1 MDTEWDIIIIGGGP
15 AGLTA
20 AQYAARANMKTVLLE
35 KMSPGGQALMIDELE
50 NYPGLC
56 EPVDGFTF
64 AEALTKQAK
73 KFGASI
79 ELTGAASI
87 DKKDNLFS
95 VQTTNGAVLHGKAV
109 ILTTGATHRPLGIPG
124 EERLSGRGV
133 SYCATCDGP
142 FFKGK
147 RIFVVGG
154 GDTACTDAVY
164 LANLSDDVTIVH
176 RKDRFRAQ
184 KAVAQKVLSHPKIRT
199 LLVAQKVLSH
209 PKIRTLF
216 RTEIKEIKGTD
227 KVESVVLSDNNS
239 GRTYEEPADA
249 VFIFIGVSPHTE
261 TVPALEKD
269 PSGYILTDAK
279 MESSLPGLFCAGDVR
294 SSPFRQVVTA
304 CADGAVAAHAAEEY
318 IEKMTGTDYR

>member
-1 MDTEWDIIIIGGGP
+1 MNTEWDIIIIGGGP

-164 LANLSDDVTIVH
+164 LANLKLKKSKEQIKSNRWFCSTTTADEPTKSRPTPFLFLSESLRI
-176 RKDRFRAQ
+176 RKQFPFL
-184 KAVAQKVLSHPKIRT
+184 KKT
-199 LLVAQKVLSH
+199 LQ
-209 PKIRTLF
+209 
-216 RTEIKEIKGTD
+216 GT
-227 KVESVVLSDNNS
+227 
-239 GRTYEEPADA
+239 
-249 VFIFIGVSPHTE
+249 
-261 TVPALEKD
+261 
-269 PSGYILTDAK
+269 
-279 MESSLPGLFCAGDVR
+279 
-294 SSPFRQVVTA
+294 SSPTLKWKHPSPDCFVPVMY
-304 CADGAVAAHAAEEY
+304 AHLRS
-318 IEKMTGTDYR
+318 DRWL

>member
-1 MDTEWDIIIIGGGP
+1 MNTEWDIIIIGGGP

-35 KMSPGGQALMIDELE
+35 KMSPGGQALMIDGLE
-50 NYPGLC
+50 NYPGLN

-64 AEALTKQAK
+64 AESLTKQAK
-73 KFGASI
+73 KFGAVI
-79 ELTGAASI
+79 ELTGAASV
-87 DKKDNLFS
+87 DKKDSLFS
-95 VQTTNGAVLHGKAV
+95 VRTTNGAVLRGKAV
-109 ILTTGATHRPLGIPG
+109 ILASGASHRPLGIPG
-124 EERLSGRGV
+124 EDRLSGRGV

-142 FFKGK
+142 FFKDK
-147 RIFVVGG
+147 RFFVVGG

-164 LANLSDDVTIVH
+164 LANLTDDVTIVH

-184 KAVAQKVLSHPKIRT
+184 KALARKVLN
-199 LLVAQKVLSH
+199 H

-216 RTEIKEIKGTD
+216 RTDIKEIKGTD

-261 TVPALEKD
+261 TVPSLEKD
-269 PSGYILTDAK
+269 PSGCILTDAK

-304 CADGAVAAHAAEEY
+304 CADGAVAAHTAEEY

>member
-1 MDTEWDIIIIGGGP
+1 MNTEWDIIIIGGGP

-154 GDTACTDAVY
+154 GDTACTDAQLFTGKTAFARKKRLLKRF
-164 LANLSDDVTIVH
+164 LATRKSEHSLEQKLKKSKEQIKSNRWFCSTTTADEPTKSRPTPFLFLSESLRI
-176 RKDRFRAQ
+176 RKQFPSL
-184 KAVAQKVLSHPKIRT
+184 KKT
-199 LLVAQKVLSH
+199 LQ
-209 PKIRTLF
+209 
-216 RTEIKEIKGTD
+216 GT
-227 KVESVVLSDNNS
+227 
-239 GRTYEEPADA
+239 
-249 VFIFIGVSPHTE
+249 
-261 TVPALEKD
+261 
-269 PSGYILTDAK
+269 
-279 MESSLPGLFCAGDVR
+279 
-294 SSPFRQVVTA
+294 SSPTLKWKHPSPDCFVPVMY
-304 CADGAVAAHAAEEY
+304 AHLRS
-318 IEKMTGTDYR
+318 DRWL